1 MNDGINDF
9 ALGTIV
15 FYQVIFLFY
24 FLCFLKFHFGSKR
37 LHLFHQ
43 QVTYNLGISFQNIFD
58 FTDIL
63 HVFLV
68 WLLPDAGPFAV
79 LYVIFQ
85 TYVELA
91 GANVFG
97 T

>member
-24 FLCFLKFHFGSKR
+24 LLRFFKFHIGGKC

-43 QVTYNLGISFQNIFD
+43 QVAYNLGVSFQNILD

-68 WLLPDAGPFAV
+68 RLLPDAGPFAV
-79 LYVIFQ
+79 LYMIFQ
-85 TYVELA
+85 AYVELA